1 MSQGKLR
8 VVQVNVM
15 GRTLSTGRTTW
26 EMHQYFKSH
35 GIESFIAV
43 AKGDECEE
51 AYAINDTKGIYLD
64 VALSIITGYEGY
76 HSSFQTKKF
85 ITYLIP

>member
-51 AYAINDTKGIYLD
+51 AYAIMIQRVYILMLLYQSLLVTKDTTHHFKQKI
-64 VALSIITGYEGY
+64 
-76 HSSFQTKKF
+76 HN
-85 ITYLIP
+85 IP

>member
-64 VALSIITGYEGY
+64 ELYQSLLV
-76 HSSFQTKKF
+76 TKDTTHHFKQKNS
-85 ITYLIP
+85 

>member
-64 VALSIITGYEGY
+64 VALSIITGYEGCLLY
-76 HSSFQTKKF
+76 TSPSPRDTR
-85 ITYLIP
+85 